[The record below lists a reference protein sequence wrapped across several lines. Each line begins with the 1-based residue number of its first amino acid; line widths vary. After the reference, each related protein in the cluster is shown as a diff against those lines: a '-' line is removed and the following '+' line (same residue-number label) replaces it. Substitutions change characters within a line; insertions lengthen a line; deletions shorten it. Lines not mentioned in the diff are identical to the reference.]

1 MGQLSNVVIG
11 LICGAFF
18 GALSGGA
25 ALWLFVRLFSRGV
38 VGLGM
43 GVVDEARLGLVL
55 GALFGLLPGAV
66 VGALTLSLK
75 IGGAT
80 GALIGA
86 SFGLIL
92 AAVALAAGGR
102 ATDVLKLAALVVPLG
117 AVIGYAARFLI
128 CLVFRSCA

>member
-55 GALFGLLPGAV
+55 GAPFGLLPGAV
-66 VGALTLSLK
+66 VGALILSLK

-80 GALIGA
+80 AALTGA
-86 SFGLIL
+86 SFGLVL
-92 AAVALAAGGR
+92 VVVSLTAGGR
-102 ATDVLKLAALVVPLG
+102 AADVLKLAALVVPLG
-117 AVIGYAARFLI
+117 VVIGYASKSLI
-128 CLVFRSCA
+128 CLLLRSCA